1 MARSRRLGQRK
12 EQILKAAE
20 RVFARKGFQESTV
33 SDVAREAGVS
43 EATIYE
49 YFPSKEELLF
59 SIPGETT
66 RKGKE
71 ILEFHL
77 QYVRGAANKIRSII
91 YHYLSF
97 YQNNTDYAAI
107 AMLVLKQNRKF
118 VETEPYQMV
127 REGSRVILRV
137 VEEGIAS
144 GEFSPSVNPFL
155 VRSVILGTI
164 ENILIR
170 KLLHGKPE
178 DLVAFVDPLTDM
190 VIRGIA
196 REAVSGCWNLRLILE
211 PSTPEDQDTEKKKA
225 PTGAC
230 KRRRKR

>member
-1 MARSRRLGQRK
+1 MARPRRLGQRK

-20 RVFARKGFQESTV
+20 KVFARKGFQEATV
-33 SDVAREAGVS
+33 SDVAREAGLS

-66 RKGKE
+66 KRGKE

-97 YQNNTDYAAI
+97 YQNNPDYAAI

-118 VETEPYQMV
+118 IETEAYQMV

-144 GEFSPSVNPFL
+144 GEFSQDTNPYL
-155 VRSVILGTI
+155 VRSVIFGTI

-178 DLVAFVDPLTDM
+178 DLVAFVDPLTDL
-190 VIRGIA
+190 VIRGIGRHPA
-196 REAVSGCWNLRLILE
+196 TGTWNLRLILE
-211 PSTPEDQDTEKKKA
+211 PSEAEGQGQETRMALPRA
-225 PTGAC
+225 P
-230 KRRRKR
+230 KRRRG

>member
-1 MARSRRLGQRK
+1 MARLRRLGQRK

-20 RVFARKGFQESTV
+20 KVFARKGFQDATV
-33 SDVAREAGVS
+33 SDVAREAGLS

-66 RKGKE
+66 RRGKE

-77 QYVRGAANKIRSII
+77 QYVRGAANKLRSII

-97 YQNNTDYAAI
+97 YQNNPDYASI

-118 VETEPYQMV
+118 TETEAYQMV

-137 VEEGIAS
+137 VEEGISS
-144 GEFSPSVNPFL
+144 GEFLEGTNPYL
-155 VRSVILGTI
+155 VRSVIFGTI

-178 DLVAFVDPLTDM
+178 NLLEFVDPLTDL
-190 VIRGIA
+190 VIRGISPQPS
-196 REAVSGCWNLRLILE
+196 VGTWNLKLVLE
-211 PSTPEDQDTEKKKA
+211 PPQPAHASKQQAGDRSSA
-225 PTGAC
+225 P
-230 KRRRKR
+230 RRRGK